1 LFFGLVFHKVLF
13 GSDYLIYFWSISIS
27 FISSI
32 ALYIICDF
40 GIEDHVLRMYDSPFQ
55 SLLDMFYLTLG
66 EIKDQYEELQLA
78 KFEGLGKVK
87 YRLKLKLNNIK
98 KNSAIKLIVS
108 YLGIC
113 TTCCNIAS

>member
-1 LFFGLVFHKVLF
+1 
-13 GSDYLIYFWSISIS
+13 
-27 FISSI
+27 
-32 ALYIICDF
+32 
-40 GIEDHVLRMYDSPFQ
+40 MYDSPFQ

-78 KFEGLGKVK
+78 KYEGLGKVK